1 MSTFDT
7 ISRCF
12 EVLDS
17 KDRKKAILVGCVSLA
32 LSTLDIFA
40 IALIGVIGAL
50 AVTGIQSRPPSPNI
64 ERLFDFFP
72 LEGVS
77 FQGQVAFFGLIAG
90 LTLLLKTFLS
100 SYVNYRIS
108 IFLAHRS
115 AELSAR
121 LIASFIRSGI
131 EKVNKYTTQQTV
143 FALTQGTNV
152 IILGV
157 IGSFIFLVAEA
168 SLLFM
173 ITSALFIVN
182 PTLAAGT
189 LIYFAL
195 VALLMNRLVQRRI
208 ENLAVSESLISVN
221 SNELISESRGFY
233 KELVAKGREDFYVNA
248 LSKSRYELARVQARL
263 SFIPTLPKYVTE
275 IALVVGGV
283 LISAATLLMYDAES
297 SVSSLAIFILS
308 AFRIS
313 PAVLRMQ
320 TGLSSIKQNLA
331 SSFLTFE
338 MISTNHKDFYGE
350 IQIKDLEFKYTEDGK
365 FFLKVENLEVTAG
378 KILGISGE
386 SGSGKSTLLNLILGV
401 LEKKSGILSI
411 SGRSP
416 KSAIAIWPGAIS
428 YVPQEIFLSTASVR
442 ENVSLG
448 YHVEDI
454 PSQIIEEVL
463 RVVELSNF
471 IHSLPNG
478 LETKLE
484 ERGSNLSGGQRQRL
498 GIARALITRPKIL
511 ILDEATSALDK
522 TTKNSIL
529 RNIRNFSPDTTIIIV
544 SHDEEV
550 LAQCDSVAYSNQ
562 GTFKDLP

>member
-338 MISTNHKDFYGE
+338 MIDQFGLRASYQGEVALFSTNHKDFYGE

-522 TTKNSIL
+522 TT
-529 RNIRNFSPDTTIIIV
+529 
-544 SHDEEV
+544 
-550 LAQCDSVAYSNQ
+550 
-562 GTFKDLP
+562 